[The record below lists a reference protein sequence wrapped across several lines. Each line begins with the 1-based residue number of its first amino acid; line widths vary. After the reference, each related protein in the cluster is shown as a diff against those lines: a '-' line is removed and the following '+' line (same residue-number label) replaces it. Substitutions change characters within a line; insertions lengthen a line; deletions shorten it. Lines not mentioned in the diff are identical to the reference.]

1 MVARAA
7 TSPHERSS
15 TPSDDGA
22 DANAVPKHPK
32 SLQQLFLQAF
42 VSRRVLSEA
51 AAQELYKGLAK
62 LCEGAS
68 DFRRVTA
75 SCTAGRS
82 ARPPLSSCLLA
93 LAAHELTARL
103 SEQPPRVRR
112 LPRGVQDWPRAAGAR
127 HPDGQGPGHLDSDAR
142 AGLSLGKLV
151 AGILTLCRST
161 PYPTRRPSSLPS
173 AGPKRSHSSVYWC
186 VPAIPGPPLTA
197 LLQVE
202 AIMTAPQLSYCQ
214 TVNQAVRI
222 SSDTRI
228 SPSMTKA
235 QAQELIKGLVAR
247 FVPSA
252 CKLSLTSDVAAGSI
266 CPPTDSSHSPLDHSP
281 N

>member
-82 ARPPLSSCLLA
+82 ARHPLSSCLLA

-103 SEQPPRVRR
+103 SEQPNRVR
-112 LPRGVQDWPRAAGAR
+112 
-127 HPDGQGPGHLDSDAR
+127 
-142 AGLSLGKLV
+142 
-151 AGILTLCRST
+151 
-161 PYPTRRPSSLPS
+161 
-173 AGPKRSHSSVYWC
+173 
-186 VPAIPGPPLTA
+186 
-197 LLQVE
+197 
-202 AIMTAPQLSYCQ
+202 
-214 TVNQAVRI
+214 
-222 SSDTRI
+222 
-228 SPSMTKA
+228 
-235 QAQELIKGLVAR
+235 
-247 FVPSA
+247 
-252 CKLSLTSDVAAGSI
+252 
-266 CPPTDSSHSPLDHSP
+266 
-281 N
+281 